1 MGHYT
6 GVDWKAPVAT
16 ELLALHPTSFPLLLA
31 MEQDERLWQE
41 GWPLCDPRFLLP

>member
-16 ELLALHPTSFPLLLA
+16 ELLVLLDREKVAATAYLVEGPLYCFGLL
-31 MEQDERLWQE
+31 
-41 GWPLCDPRFLLP
+41 C